1 MKSTKYMK
9 PKLRFPNFKDDW
21 QEYKLSEILVEHK
34 TRNKNNDVKEVF
46 SVAKTKGVI
55 NQIEHLGRS
64 YASDNISNYKVVYPF
79 DIIYTKSPTASYPFG
94 IIKQNTTNRTGVVS
108 VLYGVF
114 KPKNKS
120 LGSLLHYYFSS
131 SINIYNYLVP
141 LVNIGAKNTM
151 NVGNSDFL
159 NGVKLK
165 LPSNELEQKK
175 ISSFLFEYEN
185 YIKLLDRKLTL
196 LNKYRN
202 NVVEKI
208 YSQEIRF
215 KAVDGNSFPEWRKR
229 KISEI
234 FEKYSNPVNVSE
246 DENYKEIGI
255 RSHGKGIF
263 HKESKTGKDLG
274 KKRVFWLKE
283 DLFILNIVF
292 AWEGAV
298 AKTSKNEIG
307 MIASHRFPTFEAK
320 KSITNLDFILSFFK
334 TKKGLHLLQLAS
346 PGGAGRNKTLGKAD
360 FDNLKILIPDLREQI
375 KIAEFILEMDMNIKI
390 LKKQI
395 NKATKYKNGLLQ
407 QMFCN

>member
-1 MKSTKYMK
+1 MELKKDIE
-9 PKLRFPNFKDDW
+9 PKLRFPAFKEDW
-21 QEYKLSEILVEHK
+21 KEYKLYEILVEHK
-34 TRNKNNDVKEVF
+34 TRNKNNDVIEVF

-64 YASDNISNYKVVYPF
+64 YASDNISNYKVVYPY
-79 DIIYTKSPTASYPFG
+79 DIVYTKSPTASYPFG

-114 KPKNKS
+114 KPKNKY

-141 LVNIGAKNTM
+141 VVNIGAKNTM

-159 NGVKLK
+159 NGFKLR
-165 LPSNELEQKK
+165 LPTSELEQKK
-175 ISSFLFEYEN
+175 ISTFLFKYEN
-185 YIKLLDRKLTL
+185 YIKLLDKKLLL

-202 NVVEKI
+202 SVVEKI
-208 YSQEIRF
+208 FSQEIKF
-215 KAVDGNSFPEWRKR
+215 KADDGSSFPEWSK
-229 KISEI
+229 KKVSEI
-234 FEKYSNPVNVSE
+234 FEKYSNPVNVEINES
-246 DENYKEIGI
+246 YKEIGI

-263 HKESKTGKDLG
+263 HKERKTGNDLG

-307 MIASHRFPTFEAK
+307 MIASHRFPTFKAK
-320 KSITNLDFILSFFK
+320 DSILNLDFILSFFK
-334 TKKGLHLLQLAS
+334 TKMGLHLLQLAS

-360 FDNLKILIPDLREQI
+360 FDNLKILIPDIKEQI
-375 KIAEFILEMDMNIKI
+375 KIADFILELDLNINS

-395 NKATKYKNGLLQ
+395 NKANKYRNGLLQ